1 MPKTL
6 KIISLQYL
14 NNISRKRCGIS
25 LISCLEIKIK
35 VFYMLV
41 PSFLLSIARHAQ
53 STQNR
58 TLAVSLQD
66 LKKEGR
72 NELDF
77 LPEDKQIFLQIET
90 INFG

>member
-1 MPKTL
+1 
-6 KIISLQYL
+6 
-14 NNISRKRCGIS
+14 
-25 LISCLEIKIK
+25 
-35 VFYMLV
+35 MLV

-58 TLAVSLQD
+58 TFAVSLQD
-66 LKKEGR
+66 LKKERR

>member
-1 MPKTL
+1 MPKVP
-6 KIISLQYL
+6 KIE
-14 NNISRKRCGIS
+14 R
-25 LISCLEIKIK
+25 
-35 VFYMLV
+35 F
-41 PSFLLSIARHAQ
+41 
-53 STQNR
+53 
-58 TLAVSLQD
+58 AVSLQD